1 MEILIDEKTRRQYR
15 YKTVSQFIHQPEKI
29 DQNYL
34 IHDTIKIFNFV
45 VDYFNVN
52 VLLFDN
58 ICLYN

>member
-1 MEILIDEKTRRQYR
+1 MENLIDEKTRRKYR
-15 YKTVSQFIHQPEKI
+15 YKTVSQFNYQREKI
-29 DQNYL
+29 YQNYL
-34 IHDTIKIFNFV
+34 IHETIKRFNFV